1 MFSQNTIL
9 LFTIQFNANR
19 VYGRLR
25 TTLGDKVGM
34 RMGFGIKDETD
45 ETVITFV
52 TTGYIVRLLGKLIR
66 PFLHRTILI
75 RYIRSNFIEYFCCLL
90 YILYIY

>member
-1 MFSQNTIL
+1 M
-9 LFTIQFNANR
+9 
-19 VYGRLR
+19 YGRLR

-52 TTGYIVRLLGKLIR
+52 TTGYIVRLLGKLDHTIQ
-66 PFLHRTILI
+66 FL
-75 RYIRSNFIEYFCCLL
+75 
-90 YILYIY
+90 